1 MIRVGSANFL
11 TLKKQ
16 DAMDSDH
23 TTNLLRPEKHDRLG
37 GRKPTLSGTGPVIK
51 QRFQAQL
58 TYRKAQKASHSAKQN
73 GKPVQ
78 LELTFH

>member
-1 MIRVGSANFL
+1 
-11 TLKKQ
+11 
-16 DAMDSDH
+16 MDSDH
-23 TTNLLRPEKHDRLG
+23 TTNLLPPDRYDRLE
-37 GRKPTLSGTGPVIK
+37 GRKLTLTGTSHVIK

-78 LELTFH
+78 LKLAFH